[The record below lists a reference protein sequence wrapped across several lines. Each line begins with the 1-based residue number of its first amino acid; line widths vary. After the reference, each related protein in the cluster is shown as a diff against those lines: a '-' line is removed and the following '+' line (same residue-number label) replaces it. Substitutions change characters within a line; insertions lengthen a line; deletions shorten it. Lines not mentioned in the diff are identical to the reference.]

1 MRDVPKAPVCESFS
15 IKILNTPH
23 VTPLFAQQSLLGYTS
38 GRECARPKTGY
49 RSTTYSKKH
58 FCTQNTITQA
68 DSGSHCRIS
77 AKQYPLLN
85 MIKHK
90 GQKTFRSRNAPL
102 NFSHT
107 YVRLS

>member
-1 MRDVPKAPVCESFS
+1 MSLRFLLSNHFWDIPQGENAPAKKPDTAARHTPKS
-15 IKILNTPH
+15 I
-23 VTPLFAQQSLLGYTS
+23 SY
-38 GRECARPKTGY
+38 
-49 RSTTYSKKH
+49 
-58 FCTQNTITQA
+58 TQNTKETESKITEA

-85 MIKHK
+85 LFKHK
-90 GQKTFRSRNAPL
+90 GRKKFRGRHAPL